1 MSKEG
6 EAAMSSNQ
14 EPSMGSYAGIVI
26 GLMVIVGFEVVLT
39 YQHLSVRRLL
49 FALLCL
55 ASLEAFV
62 GVMYLMHVKY
72 ENRLLFWTIYPAT
85 LFVLV
90 MLNYIWPDAYRM
102 ARMSLGK

>member
-1 MSKEG
+1 
-6 EAAMSSNQ
+6 MSSNQ
-14 EPSMGSYAGIVI
+14 ELSMRSYAGIVI
-26 GLMVIVGFEVVLT
+26 GLMIIVGIEVILT
-39 YQHLSVRRLL
+39 YQHLPARKL
-49 FALLCL
+49 FFSLLCL

-90 MLNYIWPDAYRM
+90 LLNYIWPDAYRM